1 MLEGVSGHWASSLTS
16 GIWIDAVR
24 ERHPPGLT
32 RLFIVL
38 TVEPPTGVHC
48 SLSGRLA
55 TVASDH
61 LSPVRTMFLAYWVF
75 ILAVFAV
82 YFYVGL
88 ANR

>member
-1 MLEGVSGHWASSLTS
+1 
-16 GIWIDAVR
+16 
-24 ERHPPGLT
+24 
-32 RLFIVL
+32 VL
-38 TVEPPTGVHC
+38 TVEPLTGLHC